1 MSHHHDHH
9 THTSHCGHEHCNCGH
24 EHHHHHSSSTRG
36 RLVWILS
43 SALLLAMAVAA
54 DHIATLQMWQRLL
67 LYLPSYLL
75 IGFPTL
81 KEAAEGLAHG
91 DAFNE
96 HFLMSIA
103 TIGALSIGFLPG
115 GDEAFAEAV
124 AVMLLFQVGEWAE
137 GYAEGQSRRSI
148 AHLVEMRPDIA
159 HLATDGKGNSLSTTD
174 VAPETVEVGQTI
186 VVRPGEKFP
195 LDGKITSGSTTV
207 NNMALT
213 GESRPVSADV
223 GSEVFSG
230 CTNLSGVV
238 SVKVTKPFSQS
249 TAMRI
254 IELVEN
260 AAERKAKSETFISR
274 FARIYTPVVVVLA
287 VTIAIVPPLLSG
299 AFAESFATWLYRAM
313 MFLVVSCPC
322 ALVISVPLTFFAG
335 IGGASRE
342 GILIKGA
349 NFFDVLSNVGTVV
362 FDKTGTLTRGQF
374 AVEAV
379 HGNTCDSGSEHTAT
393 AENHSNHDSATHL
406 LHMAAHVE
414 HHSSHPIAEALRQA
428 FPQEGSDGCRVD
440 NIEEI
445 AGQGV
450 CAVVEG
456 RKVCIGNEKL
466 MESIGAEWHDCT
478 QSGTIVHV
486 AIDGTYRGHIVV
498 GDSIKPG
505 SREAV
510 EQLRSLG
517 VASIIMLTGDND
529 AAARKVADELGI
541 SEWHAHLLPEAKL
554 SRVDK
559 LIATE
564 PQGRRV
570 AFVGDGINDAPV
582 LRRADVGIAMGGMGS
597 EAAID
602 AADVVVMDDNPE
614 KVSAAIRR
622 ARSTQRIAWQNVVFA
637 VGIKVVFLLLAS
649 LGMCTMWM
657 AVFADVGVTV
667 LAVLNAMRALK

>member
-9 THTSHCGHEHCNCGH
+9 THTSHCGHNHCNCGH

-67 LYLPSYLL
+67 LYLPAYLL

-81 KEAAEGLAHG
+81 KEAAEGLSHG

-195 LDGKITSGSTTV
+195 LDGMITSGSTTV

-213 GESRPVSADV
+213 GESRPVSSDV

-238 SVKVTKPFSQS
+238 SVKVTKPFAQS

-287 VTIAIVPPLLSG
+287 VAIAIVPPLLSG
-299 AFAESFATWLYRAM
+299 AFAENFATWLYRAM

-362 FDKTGTLTRGQF
+362 FDKTGTFTRGQF

-379 HGNTCDSGSEHTAT
+379 HGHTCDSGSEHTAT
-393 AENHSNHDSATHL
+393 AENQSNHDSATHL

-440 NIEEI
+440 DIEEI

-478 QSGTIVHV
+478 QSGTIAHV

>member
-9 THTSHCGHEHCNCGH
+9 THTSHCGHNHCNCDH

-54 DHIATLQMWQRLL
+54 DHISTLQMWQRLL
-67 LYLPSYLL
+67 LYLPAYLL

-148 AHLVEMRPDIA
+148 AHLVKMRPDIA

-287 VTIAIVPPLLSG
+287 VAIAIVPPLLSG

-379 HGNTCDSGSEHTAT
+379 HGNTCGSGNDDNGT
-393 AENHSNHDSATHL
+393 AEDHACHDSATHL

-517 VASIIMLTGDND
+517 IASIIMLTGDND

-614 KVSAAIRR
+614 KVSVAISR
-622 ARSTQRIAWQNVVFA
+622 ARSTQRIAWHNVAFA

>member
-9 THTSHCGHEHCNCGH
+9 THTSHCGHNHCNCGH

-43 SALLLAMAVAA
+43 SALLLALAVAA

-67 LYLPSYLL
+67 LYLPAYLL

-195 LDGKITSGSTTV
+195 LDGMITSGSTTV

-287 VTIAIVPPLLSG
+287 VAIAIVPPLLSG

-379 HGNTCDSGSEHTAT
+379 HGNMCGIGNDDNDT
-393 AENHSNHDSATHL
+393 AENDTCHDAATHL

-440 NIEEI
+440 DIEEI

-498 GDSIKPG
+498 GDSIKPR
-505 SREAV
+505 SRETV

>member
-67 LYLPSYLL
+67 LYLPAYLL

-148 AHLVEMRPDIA
+148 THLVEMRPDIA
-159 HLATDGKGNSLSTTD
+159 HLATDGEGNSLSTTD

-195 LDGKITSGSTTV
+195 LDGMITSGSTTV

-238 SVKVTKPFSQS
+238 IVKVTKPFSQS

-274 FARIYTPVVVVLA
+274 FARIYTPFVVVLA
-287 VTIAIVPPLLSG
+287 VAIAIVPPLLSG

-440 NIEEI
+440 DIEEI

-450 CAVVEG
+450 CAVVED

-517 VASIIMLTGDND
+517 VTSIIMLTGDND
-529 AAARKVADELGI
+529 AA
-541 SEWHAHLLPEAKL
+541 
-554 SRVDK
+554 
-559 LIATE
+559 
-564 PQGRRV
+564 
-570 AFVGDGINDAPV
+570 
-582 LRRADVGIAMGGMGS
+582 
-597 EAAID
+597 
-602 AADVVVMDDNPE
+602 
-614 KVSAAIRR
+614 
-622 ARSTQRIAWQNVVFA
+622 
-637 VGIKVVFLLLAS
+637 
-649 LGMCTMWM
+649 
-657 AVFADVGVTV
+657 
-667 LAVLNAMRALK
+667 

>member
-43 SALLLAMAVAA
+43 SALLLALAVAA

-67 LYLPSYLL
+67 LYLPAYLL

-159 HLATDGKGNSLSTTD
+159 HLATDGKGNNLSTTD
-174 VAPETVEVGQTI
+174 VAPEKVEVGQTI

-195 LDGKITSGSTTV
+195 LDGMITSGSTTV

-213 GESRPVSADV
+213 GESRPVSANV

-374 AVEAV
+374 SVEAV
-379 HGNTCDSGSEHTAT
+379 HGNTCGIGSDDSST
-393 AENHSNHDSATHL
+393 AEDHACHDAATHL

-440 NIEEI
+440 DIEEI

>member
-9 THTSHCGHEHCNCGH
+9 THTSHCGHNHCNCGH

-43 SALLLAMAVAA
+43 SALLLALAVAA
-54 DHIATLQMWQRLL
+54 DHIATLPMWQRLL
-67 LYLPSYLL
+67 LYLPAYLL

-174 VAPETVEVGQTI
+174 VSPETVEVGQTI

-195 LDGKITSGSTTV
+195 LDGKVISGSTTV

-349 NFFDVLSNVGTVV
+349 NFFDVLSNVGTVF

-393 AENHSNHDSATHL
+393 AEKHSNHDSATHL

-440 NIEEI
+440 DIEEI

-450 CAVVEG
+450 CAVVED

-554 SRVDK
+554 SQVDK

>member
-67 LYLPSYLL
+67 LYLPAYLL

-174 VAPETVEVGQTI
+174 VAPETVKVGQTI

-287 VTIAIVPPLLSG
+287 VAIAIVPPLLSG

-379 HGNTCDSGSEHTAT
+379 HGNTCGSGNDDNGT
-393 AENHSNHDSATHL
+393 AEDHACHDAATHL

-517 VASIIMLTGDND
+517 IASIIMLTGDND

-564 PQGRRV
+564 PHGRRV

>member
-9 THTSHCGHEHCNCGH
+9 THTSQCGHEHCNCGH

-81 KEAAEGLAHG
+81 KEAAEGLSHG

-287 VTIAIVPPLLSG
+287 VAIAIVPPLLSG

-379 HGNTCDSGSEHTAT
+379 HGNTCGIGNDDNAT
-393 AENHSNHDSATHL
+393 AEDHACHDTATHL

-440 NIEEI
+440 DIEEI

-517 VASIIMLTGDND
+517 IASIIMLTGDND

>member
-9 THTSHCGHEHCNCGH
+9 THTSHCGHEHCNCDH

-81 KEAAEGLAHG
+81 KEAAEGLSHG

-174 VAPETVEVGQTI
+174 VAPDTVEVGQTI

-393 AENHSNHDSATHL
+393 AEDNACHDAATHL

-440 NIEEI
+440 DIEEI

-478 QSGTIVHV
+478 QSGTIVHI

>member
-1 MSHHHDHH
+1 MSHYHDHH
-9 THTSHCGHEHCNCGH
+9 THTSHCGHDHCNCGH

-67 LYLPSYLL
+67 LYLPAYLL

-148 AHLVEMRPDIA
+148 AHLVEMRPDTA

-195 LDGKITSGSTTV
+195 LDGKVISGSTTV

-287 VTIAIVPPLLSG
+287 VAIAIVPPLLSG

-379 HGNTCDSGSEHTAT
+379 HGNTCGIGNDDSST
-393 AENHSNHDSATHL
+393 AEDHSNHDSATHL

-440 NIEEI
+440 DIEEI

-559 LIATE
+559 LIAAE

-597 EAAID
+597 DAAID

>member
-43 SALLLAMAVAA
+43 SALLLALAVAA

-67 LYLPSYLL
+67 LYLPAYLL

-81 KEAAEGLAHG
+81 KEAAEGLSHG

-287 VTIAIVPPLLSG
+287 VAIAIVPPLLSG
-299 AFAESFATWLYRAM
+299 AFAENFATWLYRAM

-322 ALVISVPLTFFAG
+322 ALVISIPLTFFA
-335 IGGASRE
+335 
-342 GILIKGA
+342 
-349 NFFDVLSNVGTVV
+349 D
-362 FDKTGTLTRGQF
+362 
-374 AVEAV
+374 
-379 HGNTCDSGSEHTAT
+379 
-393 AENHSNHDSATHL
+393 
-406 LHMAAHVE
+406 
-414 HHSSHPIAEALRQA
+414 
-428 FPQEGSDGCRVD
+428 
-440 NIEEI
+440 
-445 AGQGV
+445 
-450 CAVVEG
+450 
-456 RKVCIGNEKL
+456 
-466 MESIGAEWHDCT
+466 
-478 QSGTIVHV
+478 
-486 AIDGTYRGHIVV
+486 
-498 GDSIKPG
+498 
-505 SREAV
+505 
-510 EQLRSLG
+510 
-517 VASIIMLTGDND
+517 
-529 AAARKVADELGI
+529 DELYHI
-541 SEWHAHLLPEAKL
+541 YCPPLM
-554 SRVDK
+554 
-559 LIATE
+559 
-564 PQGRRV
+564 
-570 AFVGDGINDAPV
+570 PV
-582 LRRADVGIAMGGMGS
+582 LR
-597 EAAID
+597 
-602 AADVVVMDDNPE
+602 
-614 KVSAAIRR
+614 
-622 ARSTQRIAWQNVVFA
+622 T
-637 VGIKVVFLLLAS
+637 
-649 LGMCTMWM
+649 
-657 AVFADVGVTV
+657 
-667 LAVLNAMRALK
+667 

>member
-1 MSHHHDHH
+1 M
-9 THTSHCGHEHCNCGH
+9 
-24 EHHHHHSSSTRG
+24 
-36 RLVWILS
+36 
-43 SALLLAMAVAA
+43 
-54 DHIATLQMWQRLL
+54 
-67 LYLPSYLL
+67 
-75 IGFPTL
+75 
-81 KEAAEGLAHG
+81 K
-91 DAFNE
+91 
-96 HFLMSIA
+96 
-103 TIGALSIGFLPG
+103 
-115 GDEAFAEAV
+115 
-124 AVMLLFQVGEWAE
+124 
-137 GYAEGQSRRSI
+137 QS
-148 AHLVEMRPDIA
+148 M
-159 HLATDGKGNSLSTTD
+159 
-174 VAPETVEVGQTI
+174 
-186 VVRPGEKFP
+186 
-195 LDGKITSGSTTV
+195 
-207 NNMALT
+207 
-213 GESRPVSADV
+213 
-223 GSEVFSG
+223 
-230 CTNLSGVV
+230 
-238 SVKVTKPFSQS
+238 
-249 TAMRI
+249 
-254 IELVEN
+254 
-260 AAERKAKSETFISR
+260 
-274 FARIYTPVVVVLA
+274 
-287 VTIAIVPPLLSG
+287 
-299 AFAESFATWLYRAM
+299 
-313 MFLVVSCPC
+313 
-322 ALVISVPLTFFAG
+322 
-335 IGGASRE
+335 
-342 GILIKGA
+342 
-349 NFFDVLSNVGTVV
+349 
-362 FDKTGTLTRGQF
+362 
-374 AVEAV
+374 
-379 HGNTCDSGSEHTAT
+379 
-393 AENHSNHDSATHL
+393 ATHL

-440 NIEEI
+440 DIEEI